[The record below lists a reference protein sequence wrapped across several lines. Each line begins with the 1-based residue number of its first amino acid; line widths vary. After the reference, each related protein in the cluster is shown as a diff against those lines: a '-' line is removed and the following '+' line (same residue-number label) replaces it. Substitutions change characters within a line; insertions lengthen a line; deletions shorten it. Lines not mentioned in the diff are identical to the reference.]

1 MRHRGM
7 RRSNRLTW
15 IASHERLDSKQPK
28 PFFELHAMELTE
40 IFAQLSRWAHIIAA
54 IVLTGGTLF
63 MRFALVPAMLE
74 TSASE
79 EVQQAVRKRWMKWVA
94 GAALFLLV
102 SGFYNAYLKAI
113 GFELS
118 PIYNGFLGAKI
129 LLGFFAFWLSATLV
143 GRSERAKRFRER
155 EIFWLN
161 ILTSV
166 VLVIVLMAGFMK
178 MDSTDYV
185 KKVKSEPVTVVEE

>member
-1 MRHRGM
+1 
-7 RRSNRLTW
+7 
-15 IASHERLDSKQPK
+15 
-28 PFFELHAMELTE
+28 MELTE